1 MMLERQQ
8 SSMPMIRALL
18 ALLTNAGVD
27 VDEFLS
33 DLSMDRAKVENSNER
48 IHIAIYDRVQE
59 KAVEVLNDPALGLHL
74 GERTSPTALG
84 LLGHLIISAPTILD
98 AFRVFFKYHLIVS
111 DSEPSELSID
121 GDHATLTYDY
131 PRSTPICNR
140 IRAEFGLVQ
149 ACNLGRSMLG
159 TGLTPIKVCFEHDEP
174 SYTDEYERVFSAP
187 ILYNQPKT
195 QIVFPVE
202 LLRRELVHA
211 DAMMHELL
219 TEEADKQLGQLDT
232 KKSIADEVEQFLLHK
247 LEDNKPTINQV
258 AGHFGINE
266 RTLRRKLEGQET
278 SFSELLSKVQC
289 KYAKNLLKDK
299 SIPVESIAER
309 LRFSEPSAF
318 YRAFKRWTGLTPAEY
333 REQATG
339 A

>member
-1 MMLERQQ
+1 MLERHEI
-8 SSMPMIRALL
+8 SMPMIRSILS
-18 ALLTNAGVD
+18 LLTSAGVD
-27 VDEFLS
+27 VDEFLG
-33 DLSMDRAKVENSNER
+33 DLSMDRSKVENSNER
-48 IHIAIYDRVQE
+48 INIAVYDRVQE
-59 KAVEVLNDPALGLHL
+59 KAVEALKDPALGLHL
-74 GERTSPTALG
+74 GESTSPSALG

-98 AFRVFFKYHLIVS
+98 AFRVFFKYHRIVS
-111 DSEPSELSID
+111 DAEPSGLSID
-121 GDHATLTYDY
+121 GDFATLSYDF

-149 ACNLGRSMLG
+149 ACSLGQSMLG
-159 TGLTPIKVCFEHDEP
+159 TKLKPVKVFFEHEKP
-174 SYTDEYERVFSAP
+174 GYTEEYERVFGAP
-187 ILYNQPKT
+187 IYYNQPKT
-195 QIVFPVE
+195 QIMFPVE
-202 LLRRELVHA
+202 LLRKELVHA
-211 DAMMHELL
+211 DSMMHELL
-219 TEEADKQLGQLDT
+219 TEEADKQLNQLDI

-266 RTLRRKLEGQET
+266 RTLRRKLENQET
-278 SFSELLSKVQC
+278 SFSELLGKVQC

-333 REQATG
+333 REQVIS
-339 A
+339 